1 MEEKK
6 TEFKKD
12 IKQSKQLP
20 RFRYSLGVSEHKML
34 LAFFGQLKQYD
45 DAFVP
50 EKISLEDI
58 VKYCGFDDS
67 NSYRIVKKCAKNLT
81 RQSLE
86 YYNGK
91 DYSFISWFS
100 YITYKDGTIYYQLN
114 NAIKS
119 ELLQLYEN
127 EKLYVTVNPALLP
140 HFKTNYGLRFYL
152 ILKGDLT
159 SHRNEIAYSLEE
171 ICYMLALSETYNP
184 KNNTACAA
192 SNQRAKIIDPAI
204 KEINEIS
211 NIHIDYEAIKEG
223 RKTIGWKFYLSYKI
237 MEKTDENTEIPLLQ
251 SQTEQKLNPA
261 WYQEQ
266 DYELQETINNLKRNN
281 VDRIGLSSIL
291 NIYENKE
298 SFIKA
303 AKAALTELQKAQQR
317 TSISNPGGFL
327 VKTIKV
333 FRETEQADEKE
344 QMKEKASSL
353 MRDVKN
359 WEEVLLI
366 VKSADYKLFAEVVY
380 RWAIIA
386 KKDSLNQFKA
396 EFRKRNGYEYDEEYE
411 FALLHMYGSERLHW
425 LDGTTSEEPMIFE
438 DQTDYGYD
446 DVDFDI
452 DKLKNSPKGL
462 NEDDSNEDDT
472 SGTDNIE

>member
-366 VKSADYKLFAEVVY
+366 VKSTDYKLFAEVVY

-386 KKDSLNQFKA
+386 KKDLLNQFKA

>member
-140 HFKTNYGLRFYL
+140 HF
-152 ILKGDLT
+152 T
-159 SHRNEIAYSLEE
+159 S
-171 ICYMLALSETYNP
+171 
-184 KNNTACAA
+184 
-192 SNQRAKIIDPAI
+192 
-204 KEINEIS
+204 
-211 NIHIDYEAIKEG
+211 
-223 RKTIGWKFYLSYKI
+223 
-237 MEKTDENTEIPLLQ
+237 
-251 SQTEQKLNPA
+251 
-261 WYQEQ
+261 
-266 DYELQETINNLKRNN
+266 
-281 VDRIGLSSIL
+281 LSS
-291 NIYENKE
+291 
-298 SFIKA
+298 
-303 AKAALTELQKAQQR
+303 
-317 TSISNPGGFL
+317 
-327 VKTIKV
+327 
-333 FRETEQADEKE
+333 
-344 QMKEKASSL
+344 
-353 MRDVKN
+353 
-359 WEEVLLI
+359 
-366 VKSADYKLFAEVVY
+366 
-380 RWAIIA
+380 
-386 KKDSLNQFKA
+386 
-396 EFRKRNGYEYDEEYE
+396 
-411 FALLHMYGSERLHW
+411 
-425 LDGTTSEEPMIFE
+425 
-438 DQTDYGYD
+438 
-446 DVDFDI
+446 
-452 DKLKNSPKGL
+452 
-462 NEDDSNEDDT
+462 
-472 SGTDNIE
+472 

>member
-159 SHRNEIAYSLEE
+159 SHKNETAYSLEE

-192 SNQRAKIIDPAI
+192 SNQRAKIIEPAI

-211 NIHIDYEAIKEG
+211 NIHIDYKAIKEG

-266 DYELQETINNLKRNN
+266 DYELQETINDLKRNN

-327 VKTIKV
+327 VKTIQV

-359 WEEVLLI
+359 WEEILLI
-366 VKSADYKLFAEVVY
+366 VKSADYKLFAEVTY

-386 KKDSLNQFKA
+386 KKDLLNQFKS
-396 EFRKRNGYEYDEEYE
+396 EFRKRNGYDYDEQYE
-411 FALLHMYGSERLHW
+411 LALLHMYGSERLHW

-438 DQTDYGYD
+438 DKTDYGYD
-446 DVDFDI
+446 DVDFNI
-452 DKLKNSPKGL
+452 DKLKNFPKGL

>member
-386 KKDSLNQFKA
+386 KKDLLNQFKA

-462 NEDDSNEDDT
+462 NEDDSNENDT

>member
-303 AKAALTELQKAQQR
+303 AKAALTELQKAQLR

-386 KKDSLNQFKA
+386 KKDLLNQK
-396 EFRKRNGYEYDEEYE
+396 
-411 FALLHMYGSERLHW
+411 
-425 LDGTTSEEPMIFE
+425 
-438 DQTDYGYD
+438 
-446 DVDFDI
+446 
-452 DKLKNSPKGL
+452 KLQA
-462 NEDDSNEDDT
+462 
-472 SGTDNIE
+472 

>member
-386 KKDSLNQFKA
+386 KKDLLNQFKA

-411 FALLHMYGSERLHW
+411 FALLHMYGSKRLHW

-446 DVDFDI
+446 DVDFD
-452 DKLKNSPKGL
+452 KLKNSPKGL
-462 NEDDSNEDDT
+462 NEDDSNENDT
-472 SGTDNIE
+472 SGTDNNE

>member
-223 RKTIGWKFYLSYKI
+223 RKTIGWKFYLNYKI

-386 KKDSLNQFKA
+386 KKDLLNQFKA

>member
-223 RKTIGWKFYLSYKI
+223 RKTIGWKFYLNYKI

-303 AKAALTELQKAQQR
+303 AKAALTELQKAQLR

-386 KKDSLNQFKA
+386 KKDLLNQFKA

-462 NEDDSNEDDT
+462 NEDDSNEDNT

>member
-303 AKAALTELQKAQQR
+303 AKAALTELQKAQLR

-386 KKDSLNQFKA
+386 KKDLLNQFKA

>member
-303 AKAALTELQKAQQR
+303 AKAALTELQKAQLR

-386 KKDSLNQFKA
+386 KKDLLNQFKA

-438 DQTDYGYD
+438 DQTDYGYED
-446 DVDFDI
+446 DDSDI
-452 DKLKNSPKGL
+452 DKLKNFPKGL
-462 NEDDSNEDDT
+462 NEDDSNENDT

>member
-159 SHRNEIAYSLEE
+159 SHRNEIACSLEE

-303 AKAALTELQKAQQR
+303 AKAALTELQKAQLR

-386 KKDSLNQFKA
+386 KKDLLNQFKA

-438 DQTDYGYD
+438 DQTDNGYD
-446 DVDFDI
+446 EVDYDI
-452 DKLKNSPKGL
+452 DKVNNSQKGL
-462 NEDDSNEDDT
+462 NEENGNEDT
-472 SGTDNIE
+472 SYGSDHIE

>member
-303 AKAALTELQKAQQR
+303 AKAALTELQKAQLR

-386 KKDSLNQFKA
+386 KKDLLNQFKA

-462 NEDDSNEDDT
+462 NEDDNNEDNT

>member
-386 KKDSLNQFKA
+386 KKDLLNQFKA

-438 DQTDYGYD
+438 DQTDYGYED
-446 DVDFDI
+446 DDSDI
-452 DKLKNSPKGL
+452 DKLKNFPKGL

>member
-303 AKAALTELQKAQQR
+303 AKAALTELQKAQLR

-386 KKDSLNQFKA
+386 KKDLLNQFKS

-452 DKLKNSPKGL
+452 DKLKNFPKGL

>member
-159 SHRNEIAYSLEE
+159 SHRSEIAYSLEE

-386 KKDSLNQFKA
+386 KKDLLNQFKA

-438 DQTDYGYD
+438 DQTDYGYED
-446 DVDFDI
+446 DDSDI
-452 DKLKNSPKGL
+452 DKLKDFPKGL
-462 NEDDSNEDDT
+462 NEDDSNENDT
-472 SGTDNIE
+472 SGTDNNE

>member
-386 KKDSLNQFKA
+386 KKDLLNQFKA